1 MEQLYTRWGKTL
13 DADHVLQEYPRPL
26 LKRDSYVNLN
36 GYWDYAVTKQFKRP
50 EKYDGR
56 ILVPFSPESAL
67 SGVGRQLQP
76 DEYLWYRIQDGRFSP
91 DWEKLDQG
99 MRLILHFGAVDQSCR
114 VYVNGREAAKH
125 TGGYLPFSADIT
137 EYLGKASNEILAA
150 VKDLSDTSYHAKGK
164 QKLKKGGMFYTAQS
178 GIWQTVWMEYVPG
191 CYITELAAEPDLDR
205 KLVRICVRSALD
217 LPVKI
222 QVCAPAICQQGH
234 EKECAV
240 IAEGSGT
247 SNRYIE
253 IPIPEVQPWTC
264 GEPWLYEYTVT
275 MGEDRAE
282 SYFAL
287 RTFTVEPDETGIPR
301 ICMNGEVQFQNGV
314 LDQGYWP
321 DGLYT
326 APCDEALMFDIR
338 TAKSIGFNLLRKH
351 VKVEP
356 ERWYYHCDRLGMLV
370 WQDMVNGGSAY
381 HSWFVTYLATA
392 ASCLCIPVKDTH
404 KRLLSRREKEGRLQ
418 FRRELKEMVKTLY
431 NHPSI
436 VTWVPFNEGWGQFE
450 TNAVTEELRRLDP
463 SRLVDSASGWFDQG
477 GGDFVSIHSYFFSYS
492 FKKEARAAALTEYG
506 GYCLPVEGHRYSGK
520 TYGYR
525 QFAKPE
531 RFFGALGE
539 LWEKAVRS
547 RIKEGL
553 SAAVYTQL
561 SDVEEEVNGLLT
573 YDREVLKVP
582 AGEMK
587 ALNGRLIGTLAEILP
602 AGRDR
607 AAGDG
612 AGETAFREPQKTAAH
627 GTVVIGGA
635 DGPTAVFLAGKRRRH
650 SKEERQRS
658 RKREKNLQRLVP
670 NGRTTE
676 ELKKYLIEKYGAE
689 TVPEDSGEYGLLY
702 RAMKGNL
709 VIKERPELLT
719 APEPELP
726 EKALGT
732 RSEKIAM
739 KAYMEAF
746 EQRFKE
752 AEELPD
758 EVIPMRY
765 SLYRFPVLENGERLG
780 EVTVELEDI
789 RQRVG
794 MSYSNFRG
802 QKEPEEICRDIIR
815 YFGVRQEDIETQSE
829 RLAMYLYMFGES

>member
-13 DADHVLQEYPRPL
+13 DADPVLQEYPRPL

-222 QVCAPAICQQGH
+222 QVCAPAICQLGH

-326 APCDEALMFDIR
+326 APSDEAMIFDIR
-338 TAKSIGFNLLRKH
+338 EMKKLGFNMIRKH
-351 VKVEP
+351 IKIEP
-356 ERWYYHCDRLGMLV
+356 QRWYYHCDRLGMVV
-370 WQDMVNGGSAY
+370 WQDMVNGGTCY
-381 HSWFVTYLATA
+381 RHWFVTYAATLISWRKRNMA
-392 ASCLCIPVKDTH
+392 DIYH
-404 KRLLSRREKEGRLQ
+404 RLLSRTHKEGRLE
-418 FRRELKEMVKTLY
+418 FVREMKETIRLLKG
-431 NHPSI
+431 HPSI
-436 VTWVPFNEGWGQFE
+436 AVWVIFNEGWGQFQ
-450 TNAVTEELRRLDP
+450 TEDMTRIARECDGTRLIDQ
-463 SRLVDSASGWFDQG
+463 ASGWFDQK
-477 GGDFVSIHSYFFSYS
+477 GGDLQSIHNYFFKLE
-492 FKKEARAAALTEYG
+492 FTAEKERATVLSEFG
-506 GYCLPVEGHRYSGK
+506 GYSLRVEQHSACRK
-520 TYGYR
+520 LYGYGTHKTMESLNAAYKK
-525 QFAKPE
+525 QMQK
-531 RFFGALGE
+531 
-539 LWEKAVRS
+539 V
-547 RIKEGL
+547 KEQIPNGL
-553 SAAVYTQL
+553 CASVYTQL
-561 SDVEEEVNGLLT
+561 SDVEEEMNGIFT
-573 YDREVLKVP
+573 YDREVCKL
-582 AGEMK
+582 
-587 ALNGRLIGTLAEILP
+587 RL
-602 AGRDR
+602 
-607 AAGDG
+607 
-612 AGETAFREPQKTAAH
+612 
-627 GTVVIGGA
+627 
-635 DGPTAVFLAGKRRRH
+635 
-650 SKEERQRS
+650 
-658 RKREKNLQRLVP
+658 
-670 NGRTTE
+670 
-676 ELKKYLIEKYGAE
+676 
-689 TVPEDSGEYGLLY
+689 
-702 RAMKGNL
+702 
-709 VIKERPELLT
+709 
-719 APEPELP
+719 
-726 EKALGT
+726 
-732 RSEKIAM
+732 
-739 KAYMEAF
+739 
-746 EQRFKE
+746 
-752 AEELPD
+752 
-758 EVIPMRY
+758 
-765 SLYRFPVLENGERLG
+765 
-780 EVTVELEDI
+780 
-789 RQRVG
+789 
-794 MSYSNFRG
+794 
-802 QKEPEEICRDIIR
+802 
-815 YFGVRQEDIETQSE
+815 
-829 RLAMYLYMFGES
+829 